1 MYAIS
6 APMAFAAG
14 GEVILRALLILVA
27 LGCAVFVAVALTG
40 FFISL
45 VERNEK
51 RTSHERKN
59 H

>member
-14 GEVILRALLILVA
+14 GEVILRALIILVA

-40 FFISL
+40 FFILL
-45 VERNEK
+45 VERGDK
-51 RTSHERKN
+51 GGWHDRKN